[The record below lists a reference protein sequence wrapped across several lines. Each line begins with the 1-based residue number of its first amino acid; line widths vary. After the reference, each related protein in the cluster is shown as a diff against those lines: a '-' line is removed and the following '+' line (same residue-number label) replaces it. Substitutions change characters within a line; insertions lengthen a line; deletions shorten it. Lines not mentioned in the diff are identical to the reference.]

1 VYAEAAS
8 PAAHGAGR
16 LRLGA
21 LALGAACL
29 LTAGCAGPARRGVE
43 SGPDRFVRVEGV
55 PLVRQESPQGCG
67 AAALAMVLA
76 RWGKPVPQEAIWAAS
91 PPPDGQGLRASA
103 LRDFA
108 RAQGL
113 QAFVIEGRREDLDR
127 ELARGRP
134 VIVGLVKRQGRRVY
148 PHYEVV
154 VGLDRARE
162 RILVLDPARGERE
175 RKLRDFS
182 KEWDAAG
189 RVTLAILPAPPPE
202 APAPRPAA
210 APVGP

>member
-1 VYAEAAS
+1 MHADGAR
-8 PAAHGAGR
+8 PAADGAGG

-29 LTAGCAGPARRGVE
+29 LAAGCAGPAGRGSERRA
-43 SGPDRFVRVEGV
+43 DRFARVEGV

-76 RWGKPVPQEAIWAAS
+76 RWGRPVPQEAIWAAS
-91 PPPDGQGLRASA
+91 PPPPGQGLRAIA

-113 QAFVIEGRREDLDR
+113 QAFVVEGRTDDLDR

-154 VGLDRARE
+154 VGLDRTRE

-189 RVTLAILPAPPPE
+189 RVTLAILPASPP
-202 APAPRPAA
+202 ARR
-210 APVGP
+210 